1 MKLNLLL
8 FLALSFKTSF
18 ASNNVMVGLS
28 AMDLTPTVDSMI
40 PLGGYGSS
48 ERREWLNFFTKKPF
62 WRMFRPNKGSL
73 DSIRS
78 KVMLVHRQD
87 TKQKLLFI
95 SLDVIGVTKEMHRD
109 LMAKLTVLGFSPET
123 VIISGTH
130 THSGPGALANNPVW
144 EIMAMDRFQPNFYNH
159 FLDQIIESVKEA
171 INNQENS
178 ELYTLTFPTENL
190 VRNRRGGTRPLYP
203 DANLILVK
211 SIDGNWKGGMINFA
225 VHGTA
230 HGPTNLMFSADVPG
244 AIEKSM
250 QDLLNEKNGLVRLQ
264 QEAKFLFINGAE
276 GDVAPRGN
284 YIDLGKS
291 FATQAGNNWEKMKV
305 LHPEWQVIQKE
316 VDLGKPKIALS
327 KCVEQKWIPK
337 NINVGIKRWISS
349 KTIIGQV
356 HFQDLWFL
364 TWPGEATTELGIK
377 LREDAKMN
385 GAEDTWV
392 LGLSNDHLAYFVT
405 PEEFETGGYE
415 ACTNFFGAQG
425 GIKILEAH
433 KKLSQDL

>member
-1 MKLNLLL
+1 MKLYLLL
-8 FLALSFKTSF
+8 FLALGFKTAF
-18 ASNNVMVGLS
+18 ASNEVMVGL
-28 AMDLTPTVDSMI
+28 ATKDLTPSVDSMI
-40 PLGGYGSS
+40 PLGGYGGP

-62 WRMFRPNKGSL
+62 WRMFKPNKGSL

-78 KVMLVHRQD
+78 KVMFIHRQD
-87 TKQKLLFI
+87 TNQKLLFI

-109 LMAKLTVLGFSPET
+109 LMAKLKNLGFTPET

-144 EIMAMDRFQPNFYNH
+144 EIMAMDRFQSQFYNQ
-159 FLDQIIESVKEA
+159 FLDHIIESVKEA
-171 INNQENS
+171 MNNRENS

-190 VRNRRGGTRPLYP
+190 IRNRRGGDRPLYP
-203 DANLILVK
+203 DANVMLVR
-211 SIDGNWKGGMINFA
+211 SINGNWTGGMINFA

-230 HGPTNLMFSADVPG
+230 HGAGNLMFSSDVPG

-250 QDLLNEKNGLVRLQ
+250 QDLLNEKNSLLRVQ
-264 QEAKFLFINGAE
+264 DEAKFLFINGAE

-291 FATQAGNNWEKMKV
+291 FASQASKFWDEMKP
-305 LHPEWQVIQKE
+305 LLPEWTVIQKE
-316 VDLGKPKIALS
+316 IDLGKPKIALS
-327 KCVEQKWIPK
+327 KCAEQKWIPK
-337 NINVGIKRWISS
+337 NINIGIKRWISS
-349 KTIIGQV
+349 KTIIGQI
-356 HFQDLWFL
+356 HFQNLWFL
-364 TWPGEATTELGIK
+364 TWPGEATTELGMK
-377 LREDAKMN
+377 LREDARNN
-385 GAEDTWV
+385 GAHNAWV

-405 PEEFETGGYE
+405 PEEFDKGGYE

-433 KKLSQDL
+433 KKLSID